1 MFNLVDTIILLET
14 RVKKGAIRG
23 SFNNNESLNN

>member
-14 RVKKGAIRG
+14 RGKNG
-23 SFNNNESLNN
+23 SIKDGFNNNESLDN